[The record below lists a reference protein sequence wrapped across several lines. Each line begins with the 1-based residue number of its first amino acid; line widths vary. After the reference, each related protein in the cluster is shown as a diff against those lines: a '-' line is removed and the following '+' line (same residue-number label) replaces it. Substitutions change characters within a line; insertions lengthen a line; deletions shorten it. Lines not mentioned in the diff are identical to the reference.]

1 MKKTLFVILF
11 IFIGILIDR
20 ILLNSKIST
29 YNDVLKTQTIMLESE
44 ADLVRKQQLIVLKR
58 LDLKQY
64 EFLEKWLVDS
74 LNKYLLKNKKDN
86 MTDNMTDNIKK
97 YFEKRNK

>member
-64 EFLEKWLVDS
+64 EYLEKWLVDS

-86 MTDNMTDNIKK
+86 MTDNIKK